1 MSEVRIL
8 RARLAE
14 KQVQITDLENRN
26 KTLTVSNEQSV
37 SEVENLVEEKKS
49 LNGYNEILTGRT
61 YQVREKVAYEQN
73 CIYFHKTICCDM

>member
-14 KQVQITDLENRN
+14 KQVQITGLETRN
-26 KTLTVSNEQSV
+26 KTLTVSNKQSV
-37 SEVENLVEEKKS
+37 SQVENLVEEKKS

-61 YQVREKVAYEQN
+61 YQVREK
-73 CIYFHKTICCDM
+73 